1 MLKISSKK
9 ILEGATPLNI
19 LKTFMAFLRNF
30 LASFLALVIFFFFLF
45 IITIGF
51 FAAISAEET
60 PVVSENSVLH
70 LKLSGIIRDRSIED
84 PFEEI
89 FVNGP
94 KTTSLMDI
102 LRVIDEA
109 KEDPNIKGIYMEHM
123 FLAAG
128 FSSLLEIRDALLD
141 FKKSGKFLYSYG
153 AFISEADYFL
163 ASVADEIY
171 LHPEGSLEFN
181 GLTATITFYKGLF
194 DKLEIE
200 PEIFRVGEF
209 KGAVEPFIRKD
220 LSPENEL
227 QLSTLLND
235 VNQTY
240 IDEVAESLQIDDER
254 LKEIQQKMEAQLPKE
269 FEELK
274 LVTKVGY
281 EDEIKQL
288 IMDQMGEE
296 DIDDVNFISAKKYR
310 MSLSAGEYSSNRIAV
325 IMAEGAIVMNGEAN
339 QEIIGEQIAN
349 EIRKARES
357 SSTKAIVLRVNS
369 PGGSITASDMIW
381 REVELTRGV
390 KPIIASMSD
399 YAASGGYYIAMAADT
414 IVAQPN
420 TITGSIGIFSM
431 LFNFGEFLENK
442 LGITNDVVTTGE
454 FSDYITVTRPLTDQ
468 ERAIIQRS
476 VEKGYNSFIS
486 KAAEGRDMSQD
497 ALVKLAGGRVWSG
510 AEAKRN
516 GLVDVLGSFEDAIQ
530 LAAEAAGV
538 EDDYRVG
545 YYPQPKPF
553 IEQVLTSLTGEAT
566 KIFQPDIDVPHLKEL
581 KEIAKMRGTQAR
593 MLGEIEI
600 N

>member
-1 MLKISSKK
+1 
-9 ILEGATPLNI
+9 
-19 LKTFMAFLRNF
+19 MAFLRNF
-30 LASFLALVIFFFFLF
+30 LASFLALIIFFFFLF

-94 KTTSLMDI
+94 KTTSLMDL
-102 LRVIDEA
+102 LRVIEEA

-141 FKKSGKFLYSYG
+141 FKESGKFLYSYG
-153 AFISEADYFL
+153 AFVSEADYFL

-227 QLSTLLND
+227 QLTTLLND

-240 IDEVAESLQIDDER
+240 LDEVAESLEIDVER
-254 LKEIQQKMEAQLPKE
+254 LKEIQQKMEAQLPQE

-288 IMDQMGEE
+288 IMDQVGEE
-296 DIDDVNFISAKKYR
+296 DIDDVNFITAKKYR
-310 MSLSAGEYSSNRIAV
+310 MSLGAGEYSSNRIAV

-339 QEIIGEQIAN
+339 QDIIGEQIAN

-442 LGITNDVVTTGE
+442 LGITNDVVSTGE

-486 KAAEGRDMSQD
+486 KAAAGRDMSQEE
-497 ALVKLAGGRVWSG
+497 LVKLAGGRVWSG
-510 AEAKRN
+510 AEAKRS

-553 IEQVLTSLTGEAT
+553 IEQVLTSLTGEAA
-566 KIFQPDIDVPHLKEL
+566 KVLQPDIEVPHLKEL
-581 KEIAKMRGTQAR
+581 KEIAKMRGIQAR